1 MNRIDEIREKLPA
14 LSQSVYGKRLV
25 YLDNAATSQK
35 PKEVI
40 ELVNRM
46 NSGLNGN
53 IHRAVHK
60 LSADATELYE
70 NARES
75 VRKYINAAEREE
87 IVFTS
92 GTTASINLIASSF
105 GEKYL
110 KKGDSVLIS
119 EAEHH
124 SNLVPWQ
131 MVCERRGA
139 VLKTFSVNDNGE
151 WDMDSFDRQLDGG
164 VKLVAVAH
172 ISNVLGV
179 RNPIEEVI
187 RKGHAV
193 GAQVLIDGAQGV
205 VHDNVDVQALDADYY
220 VFSAH
225 KIYGATGTGIL
236 YGKRALLEELPP
248 YMGGGDMVGTV
259 TLQKTTYAPLPLKF
273 EAGTP
278 NFIAA
283 ATYTSALSFAE
294 ELRSLSENEKAIT
307 SFIVQEL
314 SKIEGL
320 KVYGKGDNK
329 IPLFSFTVEGAHH
342 SDLAMILDKMGIAI
356 RSGQMCAEPLMA
368 RFGVTG
374 MLRASFAPYNTLQ
387 EAEYFIS
394 SLQKAILM
402 LR

>member
-75 VRKYINAAEREE
+75 VRKYLNAAEIEE

-139 VLKTFSVNDNGE
+139 ILKTFYVNDNGE
-151 WDMDSFDRQLDGG
+151 WDMDSFNRQLDCS
-164 VKLVAVAH
+164 VKIVAVAH
-172 ISNVLGV
+172 ISNVLGI

-187 RKGHAV
+187 RRGHAV

-205 VHDNVDVQALDADYY
+205 VHDKVDVQALDADYY

-283 ATYTSALSFAE
+283 ATYTPALSFAE

-307 SFIVQEL
+307 TFVVQEL

-320 KVYGKGDNK
+320 KVYGRGENK
-329 IPLFSFTVEGAHH
+329 IPLFSFTIEGVHH
-342 SDLAMILDKMGIAI
+342 SDLAMILDKMGIAV